1 MRVSTIGYDTLSC
14 HEHASKAER
23 KKKNPKDEW
32 EGATVRNQHNPC
44 NNLFPVRLMYLYF
57 SNNLDDGPRNDR

>member
-44 NNLFPVRLMYLYF
+44 NNLFPVRLMYL
-57 SNNLDDGPRNDR
+57 